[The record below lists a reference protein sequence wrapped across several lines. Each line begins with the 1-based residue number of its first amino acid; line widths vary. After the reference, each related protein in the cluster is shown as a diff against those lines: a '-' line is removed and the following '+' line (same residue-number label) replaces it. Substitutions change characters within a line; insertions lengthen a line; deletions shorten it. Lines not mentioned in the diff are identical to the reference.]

1 MLLKRGAK
9 GNDVKNVQIGL
20 RILCCYGG
28 ELDGVFGNGM
38 EAGVL
43 KFQEIYGLSRDGIV
57 GNDTWNSLKEEL
69 ASLQRAL
76 RKKGVYQGIAD
87 GYPKE
92 STLEAVKRFQRKY
105 YLKAD
110 GMVGEKTRAMLFSE
124 ESNHSFPIEQ
134 GARGDRVLA
143 IQYALRIL
151 CCSPGS
157 IDGIFGAGTELAVQK
172 FQEKN
177 KIPKTGKVDSLTWTK
192 LSDSMKRIQKALNAH
207 GQEVALEDG
216 VASESLVTSI
226 KNFQREKGLSVDGQV
241 GPLTA
246 AFLFA
251 GDGQDGTTDAF
262 PLSKGSRGSNVLYLQ
277 YGLRILCINPNGTDG
292 VFGNGTESAVNRYKK
307 KHGKPEDGKVDT
319 ATWEIMRSE
328 LREIQQGLRNRG
340 YYNGP
345 LDGIA
350 TETVYNGVLKF
361 QKDFHMT
368 ADGMVGKNTKLVL
381 LGKGDGAGTLS
392 NILRPGSNGSLCR
405 YLQQMLRVMSY
416 QVDINGI
423 YDEKTQLAVKAFQ
436 EKNGL
441 GADAICGSKTWASL
455 FASYLPL
462 AREAIRRE
470 WERLSGEEANQS
482 VYKLILAAKRELSLG
497 FQEDHANNITP
508 YGEWFGMNGASWCAM
523 FVSYCAEEAGL
534 TELFP
539 KFSYTPSGVNWYKTQ
554 GRYHKL
560 NDKNYVPKIGD
571 LVFFYNSAKKRVAH
585 VGIIISGDEKYIH
598 TIEGNTLFDD
608 VHERVYDRNHPTI
621 DGFADNGGVPLYQL
635 HKPEYTE
642 REIQQR
648 IQDVF
653 VEMID
658 ELNFQV
664 LPPAERVEN
673 VDIPVFESPDLRVTF
688 KVSRGMSWYGNT
700 DSMLKVEMEYG
711 RAFSFN
717 ADLNPYFSMTL
728 GEGTAEKAAFDKI
741 LNKIAIGSDKSPVK
755 FIFETEGNWFKLG
768 YVSEYNLFQD
778 EVHAYKVSYGYTF
791 WVNSEHSR
799 LAPALQ
805 KVQRKKEIAE
815 APIRARGEDWAMD
828 PEVVEKARIITA
840 GVAIATVVI
849 AIFAMHPDPSIIDQ
863 FIDKLSKILF
873 APPSSVPNWQP
884 T

>member
-1 MLLKRGAK
+1 MLLKKGAK
-9 GNDVKNVQIGL
+9 GNDVKAVQIGL

-43 KFQEIYGLSRDGIV
+43 KFQEIYGLSHDGIV
-57 GNDTWNSLKEEL
+57 GNDTWDSLKEEL
-69 ASLQRAL
+69 GSLQRAL
-76 RKKGVYQGIAD
+76 KKKGFYQGVAD

-92 STLEAVKRFQRKY
+92 STLEAVKRFQKKY

-124 ESNHSFPIEQ
+124 ESNRTFPLEQ
-134 GARGDRVLA
+134 GARGDLILA

-177 KIPKTGKVDSLTWTK
+177 KIPKTGKVDSLTWNK
-192 LSDSMKRIQKALNAH
+192 LSDSMKRIQKALSAH

-216 VASESLVTSI
+216 VARESLVTSI

-241 GPLTA
+241 GPVTA

-292 VFGNGTESAVNRYKK
+292 VFGKGTESAVNRYKK

-381 LGKGDGAGTLS
+381 LGKGDGSGTLS
-392 NILRPGSNGSLCR
+392 NVLRPGSSGSLCR
-405 YLQQMLRVMSY
+405 YLQQMLRAMAY
-416 QVDINGI
+416 QVEVNGI

-441 GADAICGSKTWASL
+441 GADAICGSKTWKSL

-470 WERLSGEEANQS
+470 WERLSGNEANQS

-508 YGEWFGMNGASWCAM
+508 YGEWYGMNGESWCAM

-539 KFSYTPSGVNWYKTQ
+539 KFSYTPSGVNWYKAQ
-554 GRYHKL
+554 GRYHKA
-560 NDKNYVPKIGD
+560 NARNYVPKIGD
-571 LVFFYNSAKKRVAH
+571 LVFFYNSTKKRVAH

-598 TIEGNTLFDD
+598 TIEGNTAFDD
-608 VHERVYDRNHPTI
+608 VHEKIYDRHHMEF
-621 DGFADNGGVPLYQL
+621 DGFADNGGTPLY
-635 HKPEYTE
+635 KVNSSGYTE
-642 REIQQR
+642 GEIQQG
-648 IQDVF
+648 IQELF

-658 ELNFQV
+658 DMNFQV
-664 LPPAERVEN
+664 LPPAQRVEN
-673 VDIPVFESPDLRVTF
+673 VDIPIFDSPDLRITF
-688 KVSRGMSWYGNT
+688 KVSRGTSWYGSA
-700 DSMLKVEMEYG
+700 DSMLKVDMEYG
-711 RAFSFN
+711 RAYALN

-728 GEGTAEKAAFDKI
+728 GEGTVERREFNKI
-741 LNKIAIGSDKSPVK
+741 LNKIVIGSDKSPVK
-755 FIFETEGNWFKLG
+755 FSFEIDENWIKLG
-768 YVSEYNLFQD
+768 YVTEYNLFQD
-778 EVHAYKVSYGYTF
+778 AVHTNKVSYGYTF
-791 WVNSEHSR
+791 WINTKTSR
-799 LAPALQ
+799 LAPALI
-805 KVQRKKEIAE
+805 KAQRKMDIAA
-815 APIRARGEDWAMD
+815 APIRARGEDWAFD
-828 PEVVEKARIITA
+828 PVVVESARKITVGVMILA
-840 GVAIATVVI
+840 VGLYGVAVGGF
-849 AIFAMHPDPSIIDQ
+849 AIMA
-863 FIDKLSKILF
+863 FIDKFSDVASNILF
-873 APPSSVPNWQP
+873 APSR
-884 T
+884 

>member
-1 MLLKRGAK
+1 MLLKKGAK
-9 GNDVKNVQIGL
+9 GNDVKAVQIGL

-57 GNDTWNSLKEEL
+57 GNDTWDSLKEEL
-69 ASLQRAL
+69 GSLQRAL
-76 RKKGVYQGIAD
+76 KKKGFYQGVAD

-92 STLEAVKRFQRKY
+92 STLEAVKRFQKKY

-124 ESNHSFPIEQ
+124 ESNRTFPLEQ
-134 GARGDRVLA
+134 GARGDLILA

-177 KIPKTGKVDSLTWTK
+177 KIPKTGKVDSLTWNK
-192 LSDSMKRIQKALNAH
+192 LSDSMKRIQKALSAH

-216 VASESLVTSI
+216 VARESLVTSI

-241 GPLTA
+241 GPVTA

-292 VFGNGTESAVNRYKK
+292 VFGKGTESAVNRYKK

-381 LGKGDGAGTLS
+381 LEKGDGSGTLS
-392 NILRPGSNGSLCR
+392 NVLRPGSSGSLCR
-405 YLQQMLRVMSY
+405 YLQQMLRAMAY
-416 QVDINGI
+416 QVEVNGI

-441 GADAICGSKTWASL
+441 GADAICGSKTWKSL

-470 WERLSGEEANQS
+470 WERLSGNEANQS

-508 YGEWFGMNGASWCAM
+508 YGEWYGMNGESWCAM

-539 KFSYTPSGVNWYKTQ
+539 KFSYTPSGVNWYKAQ
-554 GRYHKL
+554 GRYHKA
-560 NDKNYVPKIGD
+560 NARNYVPKIGD
-571 LVFFYNSAKKRVAH
+571 LVFFYNSTKKRVAH

-598 TIEGNTLFDD
+598 TIEGNTAFDD
-608 VHERVYDRNHPTI
+608 VHEKIYDRHHMEF
-621 DGFADNGGVPLYQL
+621 DGFADNGGTPLY
-635 HKPEYTE
+635 KVNSSGYTE
-642 REIQQR
+642 GEIQQG
-648 IQDVF
+648 IQELF

-658 ELNFQV
+658 DMNFQV
-664 LPPAERVEN
+664 LPPAQRVEN
-673 VDIPVFESPDLRVTF
+673 VDIPIFDSPDLRITF
-688 KVSRGMSWYGNT
+688 KVSRGTSWYGSA
-700 DSMLKVEMEYG
+700 DSMLKVDMEYG
-711 RAFSFN
+711 RAYALN

-728 GEGTAEKAAFDKI
+728 GEGTVERREFNKI
-741 LNKIAIGSDKSPVK
+741 LNKIVIGSDKSPVK
-755 FIFETEGNWFKLG
+755 FSFEIDENWIKLG
-768 YVSEYNLFQD
+768 YVTEYNLFQD
-778 EVHAYKVSYGYTF
+778 AVHTNKVSYGYTF
-791 WVNSEHSR
+791 WINTKTSR
-799 LAPALQ
+799 LAPALI
-805 KVQRKKEIAE
+805 KAQRKMDIAA
-815 APIRARGEDWAMD
+815 APIRARGEDWAFD
-828 PEVVEKARIITA
+828 PVVVESARKITVGVMILA
-840 GVAIATVVI
+840 VGLYGVAVGGF
-849 AIFAMHPDPSIIDQ
+849 AIMA
-863 FIDKLSKILF
+863 FIDKFSDVASNILF
-873 APPSSVPNWQP
+873 APSR
-884 T
+884 